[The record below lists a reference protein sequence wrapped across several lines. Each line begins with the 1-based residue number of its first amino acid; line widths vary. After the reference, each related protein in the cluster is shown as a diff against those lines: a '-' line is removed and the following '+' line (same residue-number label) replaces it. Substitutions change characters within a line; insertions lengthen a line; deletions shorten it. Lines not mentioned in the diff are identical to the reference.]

1 MIIEPLYHYFEQK
14 SGLPLTEEEKSHI
27 ESSFKLK
34 KLRKKQYLQQEG
46 DICKHMGFVIKG
58 SARMFSVDDR
68 GHEYILRFGME
79 GWWLGDYESYIQEEP
94 TKFNV
99 EMLEDSDLLIIHKEQ
114 MMKLIASIP
123 AVAETIRV
131 IDKKNLIATQQ
142 RIHAALSQTAEERY
156 ESLIKNHPDFL
167 QRFPQNMIASYLGI
181 TPESLSRIR
190 KKRADR

>member
-1 MIIEPLYHYFEQK
+1 M
-14 SGLPLTEEEKSHI
+14 TDDEKNHI
-27 ESSFKLK
+27 ESGFKLK

-58 SARMFSVDDR
+58 AARMFSVDDK

-79 GWWLGDYESYIQEEP
+79 GWWLGDYESYMLEEP
-94 TKFNV
+94 TKFHV
-99 EMLEDSDLLIIHKEQ
+99 EMLEDTDLLIISKEQ
-114 MMKLIASIP
+114 MMNLIATIP

-131 IDKKNLIATQQ
+131 IDKKNFIVTQQ
-142 RIHAALSQTAEERY
+142 RIHAAISQTAEERY
-156 ESLIKNHPDFL
+156 ESLIKSHPDFL

-190 KKRADR
+190 KKMADR

>member
-1 MIIEPLYHYFEQK
+1 MIEFLYQYFEQK
-14 SGLPLTEEEKSHI
+14 SGLPLTDEEKSHI

-46 DICKHMGFVIKG
+46 DICKHMGFVVKG
-58 SARMFSVDDR
+58 AARMFSVDDR

-79 GWWLGDYESYIQEEP
+79 GWWLGDYESYMLEEP
-94 TKFNV
+94 TKFYV
-99 EMLEDSDLLIIHKEQ
+99 EMLEDTDLLIIPKEQ
-114 MMKLIASIP
+114 MMKLIATVP

-131 IDKKNLIATQQ
+131 IDKKNFIVTQQ
-142 RIHAALSQTAEERY
+142 RIHAAISQTAEERY
-156 ESLIKNHPDFL
+156 ESLVKSHPDFL

-190 KKRADR
+190 KKMAER

>member
-1 MIIEPLYHYFEQK
+1 MIEPLHQYFEQK
-14 SGLPLTEEEKSHI
+14 SGLPLTDEEKSRI
-27 ESSFKLK
+27 ESGFKLK

-58 SARMFSVDDR
+58 AARMFSVDDR

-79 GWWLGDYESYIQEEP
+79 GWWLGDYESYMLEEP
-94 TKFNV
+94 TKFYV
-99 EMLEDSDLLIIHKEQ
+99 EMLEDTDLLIISKEQ
-114 MMKLIASIP
+114 MMKLIATIP

-131 IDKKNLIATQQ
+131 IDKKNFIITQQ
-142 RIHAALSQTAEERY
+142 RIHAAISQTAEERY
-156 ESLIKNHPDFL
+156 ESLIKSHPDFL

-190 KKRADR
+190 KKMAGR

>member
-1 MIIEPLYHYFEQK
+1 MTIEPLYQYFEQK
-14 SGLPLTEEEKSHI
+14 SGLPLTDEEKSHI
-27 ESSFKLK
+27 ESGFRLK

-46 DICKHMGFVIKG
+46 DICKQMGFVIKG
-58 SARMFSVDDR
+58 AARMFSVDDK
-68 GHEYILRFGME
+68 GHEHILRFGME
-79 GWWLGDYESYIQEEP
+79 GWWVGDYESYILEEP

-114 MMKLIASIP
+114 MMKLTAAIP

-131 IDKKNLIATQQ
+131 IDKRNLIVTQQ

-156 ESLIKNHPDFL
+156 ESLIKDHSDFL

-190 KKRADR
+190 KKMADR

>member
-1 MIIEPLYHYFEQK
+1 MIEPLYQYFEQK
-14 SGLPLTEEEKSHI
+14 SGLPLTDDEKNHI
-27 ESSFKLK
+27 ESGFKLK

-58 SARMFSVDDR
+58 AARMFSVDDK

-79 GWWLGDYESYIQEEP
+79 GWWLGDYESYMLEEP
-94 TKFNV
+94 TKFHV
-99 EMLEDSDLLIIHKEQ
+99 EMLEDTDLLIISKEQ
-114 MMKLIASIP
+114 MMNLIATIP

-131 IDKKNLIATQQ
+131 IDKKNFIVTQQ
-142 RIHAALSQTAEERY
+142 RIHAAISQTAEERY

-190 KKRADR
+190 KKMADR